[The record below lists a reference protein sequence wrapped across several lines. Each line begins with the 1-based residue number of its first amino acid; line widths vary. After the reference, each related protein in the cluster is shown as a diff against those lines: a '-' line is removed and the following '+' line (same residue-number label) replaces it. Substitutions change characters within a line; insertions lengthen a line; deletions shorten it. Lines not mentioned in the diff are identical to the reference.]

1 MKILKTIIYHLFLA
15 LRGIFFVIFN
25 FIAGLL
31 ALGIIISLGMYF
43 LGDNDIK
50 SLQIAGS
57 MFIVFL
63 IIYFVKHFYDK
74 IIFWA
79 KPDDI
84 DLTLFK

>member
-1 MKILKTIIYHLFLA
+1 MKILKTIIYHLFLV
-15 LRGIFFVIFN
+15 LKGIFFPIFD

-31 ALGIIISLGMYF
+31 GLEVIF
-43 LGDNDIK
+43 
-50 SLQIAGS
+50 
-57 MFIVFL
+57 V
-63 IIYFVKHFYDK
+63 YFVVYFIKHFYDK